1 MRVRIVKMRSKGVEV
16 DRRALRDVAGTP
28 GQLVILDITD
38 QGKHRPTKVA
48 RLHQGE
54 LLRAELRDV
63 AVVWLN
69 EGRMTLT
76 GYEQAT
82 NEAGQ
87 TVEYRQSWLISLDTG
102 PAFPELS
109 KRKVSPTR

>member
-1 MRVRIVKMRSKGVEV
+1 MRNKGAEV
-16 DRRALRDVAGTP
+16 DRRALRDIAGMP

-63 AVVWLN
+63 GVVWLN

-76 GYEQAT
+76 GYEQI
-82 NEAGQ
+82 NDDDGQ
-87 TVEYRQSWLISLDTG
+87 MVEYRQSWLITLDTG
-102 PAFPELS
+102 PVFPELA
-109 KRKVSPTR
+109 KRKVSPNQ

>member
-1 MRVRIVKMRSKGVEV
+1 MEV
-16 DRRALRDVAGTP
+16 DRRALREVAGTP

-54 LLRAELRDV
+54 NLRAELRDV
-63 AVVWLN
+63 AVVWIN
-69 EGRMTLT
+69 EDRMTLT

-82 NEAGQ
+82 DDAGQ

-102 PAFPELS
+102 PVLPELS
-109 KRKVSPTR
+109 KRKVSPSQ

>member
-1 MRVRIVKMRSKGVEV
+1 MQVRITKMRNRGVEV
-16 DRRALRDVAGTP
+16 DRRALREVAGTP

-54 LLRAELRDV
+54 QLRAELRDV

-76 GYEQAT
+76 GYEQVT
-82 NEAGQ
+82 NDTGQ
-87 TVEYRQSWLISLDTG
+87 AVEYRQSWLIALDNG
-102 PAFPELS
+102 PAFPELP
-109 KRKVSPTR
+109 KRKVSPSH